1 MAIPTV
7 FSDVAVN
14 PFIAKGEP
22 QGVIA
27 QKFTVTLPA
36 GLTAGTNIGL
46 VRFQR
51 GFSPVAMA
59 IVATDMDTA
68 TTLVLDVGYMYDSAS
83 TGSDVL
89 NAFVNDSTI
98 GQSAGS
104 LIWPTA
110 GGLLTGTTF
119 TAAGD
124 GYLSLTTAGE
134 NIEVAGTITG
144 YVLFTYN
151 L

>member
-1 MAIPTV
+1 MALPTV
-7 FSDVAVN
+7 FSDVATN
-14 PFIAKGEP
+14 PFVAKSKP

-46 VRFQR
+46 IRFQK
-51 GFSPVAMA
+51 GFTPLAMA

-68 TTLVLDVGYMYDSAS
+68 TTLVLDIGYMYDSA
-83 TGSDVL
+83 GSGADVL

-98 GQSAGS
+98 GQTAGS
-104 LIWPTA
+104 LVWPTA

-119 TAAGD
+119 TANGD

-144 YVLFTYN
+144 TILFTYN
-151 L
+151 V

>member
-1 MAIPTV
+1 MALPTV
-7 FSDVAVN
+7 FSDVATN
-14 PFIAKGEP
+14 PFVAKSEP

-36 GLTAGTNIGL
+36 GLAAGTNIGL
-46 VRFQR
+46 IRFQR
-51 GFSPVAMA
+51 GFTPVAMA
-59 IVATDMDTA
+59 VVATDMDTA
-68 TTLVLDVGYMYDSAS
+68 TTLVLDIGYMYDSAS
-83 TGSDVL
+83 TGTDDTD
-89 NAFVNDSTI
+89 AFVNDSTI

-104 LIWPTA
+104 LVWPTA

-144 YVLFTYN
+144 TVLFTYN
-151 L
+151 V

>member
-1 MAIPTV
+1 
-7 FSDVAVN
+7 
-14 PFIAKGEP
+14 
-22 QGVIA
+22 
-27 QKFTVTLPA
+27 
-36 GLTAGTNIGL
+36 
-46 VRFQR
+46 
-51 GFSPVAMA
+51 
-59 IVATDMDTA
+59 
-68 TTLVLDVGYMYDSAS
+68 
-83 TGSDVL
+83 
-89 NAFVNDSTI
+89 FVNDSTI

>member
-1 MAIPTV
+1 MSIPTV
-7 FSDVAVN
+7 FSDVASN
-14 PFIAKGEP
+14 PFVAKSEP

-36 GLTAGTNIGL
+36 GLAAGTNVGL
-46 VRFQR
+46 LRFQK
-51 GFSPVAMA
+51 GFTPLAMA
-59 IVATDMDTA
+59 VVATDMDTA
-68 TTLVLDVGYMYDSAS
+68 TTLVLDIGYMYDSAS
-83 TGSDVL
+83 TGTDDTD
-89 NAFVNDSTI
+89 AFVNDSTI

-104 LIWPTA
+104 LVWPTA

-144 YVLFTYN
+144 TILFTYN
-151 L
+151 V